1 MVALLTPAHSNLT
14 NGGDSENPSAN
25 RQFTSPEETWALYRD
40 ALLKGNYE
48 LAKKCCCPGKIKQ
61 VFVFERMRDSKRQR
75 ILQNMISIKKVYQQE
90 EKAKYQIIREVNG
103 VEIASFVYFARIDN
117 EWKIDHH

>member
-1 MVALLTPAHSNLT
+1 
-14 NGGDSENPSAN
+14 
-25 RQFTSPEETWALYRD
+25 
-40 ALLKGNYE
+40 
-48 LAKKCCCPGKIKQ
+48 
-61 VFVFERMRDSKRQR
+61 
-75 ILQNMISIKKVYQQE
+75 MISIKKVYQQE